1 MPFLTYKNSEQVSLK
16 QTSLLGRTINHSSA
30 IRKFLYIKKKIYE
43 YTCKISLKTQL
54 LALVSIIFTLIII
67 SIITYNYKSNSSA
80 MKQQQIQTTTTLLN
94 LETQNLDSYITEIS
108 RYSLLL
114 RHDTSFM
121 QCINSNNALSYSDK
135 SNIQSL
141 LRSNFDSRNDLIS
154 YRLFLLKKADNYAI
168 DSDKHKVQTF
178 YDNYVAALP
187 GYDIFTKKPY
197 YRSIEPSE
205 DPDVFM
211 TYYRTIIRIEDQ
223 EPLAIVELTFD
234 NSYIDSIAKN
244 HNDLDELFCM
254 VDENNRLL
262 YSNNRIINNSFLQE
276 AIPHITDQVSGS
288 FNIDI
293 KETPYLA
300 VYNKSDLHG
309 YTIFS
314 FKPLAALDKQ
324 ISTTRNFSFFLAFV
338 SISIAT
344 ILVFIFIRLITNPL
358 STLAHRLRKVGTGNF
373 TTTTDIGGS
382 LEICNL
388 AHDFNFMIYH
398 IDELIKKNYISEINA
413 KTSRLTALEAQLNP
427 HFLYNTLQ
435 AISSEAII
443 NKQPNINS
451 MVTALAAMLRYSIKE
466 EDFVMV
472 SQEIKYVNDYLS
484 LQHFRFGS
492 NLNYEWNID
501 EDTLNIM
508 IPKISIQTLVENSI
522 THGIGGDVD
531 KISIYIRAFV
541 EDDKLLIKVR
551 DDGAGITHE
560 QLKEL
565 NASFKNEDLITDKNL
580 GIGLLNL
587 NSRLHILYEE
597 PASLIV
603 ESSPGHYTLVTLSIP
618 TGGNKHVSSTHH

>member
-1 MPFLTYKNSEQVSLK
+1 MPF
-16 QTSLLGRTINHSSA
+16 SA
-30 IRKFLYIKKKIYE
+30 YKKKVYE
-43 YTCKISLKTQL
+43 RVCKISLKTQL
-54 LALVSIIFTLIII
+54 LALISIIFTLIII

-121 QCINSNNALSYSDK
+121 QSISSHTALDYSDK
-135 SNIQSL
+135 SYIQGL

-154 YRLFLLKKADNYAI
+154 YRLFLLNKADNYAI

-187 GYDIFTKKPY
+187 GYDVFTKKPY
-197 YRSIEPSE
+197 YRSMEPSD
-205 DPDVFM
+205 DPDIFM

-223 EPLAIVELTFD
+223 KPLAIVELTFD

-254 VDENNRLL
+254 IDENNRLL
-262 YSNNRIINNSFLQE
+262 YGNSKIINHGFLQE
-276 AIPHITDQVSGS
+276 AVPYLTDLPSGS

-293 KETPYLA
+293 KGTPYLA
-300 VYNKSDLHG
+300 VYNKSLLHG

-324 ISTTRNFSFFLAFV
+324 ISATRNFSFFLAFV
-338 SISIAT
+338 SISLAT

-358 STLAHRLRKVGTGNF
+358 STLAHRLRKVGNGNF

-413 KTSRLTALEAQLNP
+413 KTARLTALEAQLNP

-466 EDFVMV
+466 EDFVTV
-472 SQEIKYVNDYLS
+472 LQEVKYVNDYLS

-522 THGIGGDVD
+522 THGIGRDVD
-531 KISIYIRAFV
+531 KISIYIRISV
-541 EDDKLLIKVR
+541 ENDILLIRVR
-551 DDGAGITHE
+551 DDGAGISQE
-560 QLKEL
+560 QLEEL
-565 NASFKNEDLITDKNL
+565 NASFKNKDLITDKNL

-587 NSRLHILYEE
+587 NSRLHILYEN
-597 PASLIV
+597 PASLSV
-603 ESSPGHYTLVTLSIP
+603 ESSLAHYTLVTLSIP
-618 TGGNKHVSSTHH
+618 TGGNKHVSGTHH

>member
-1 MPFLTYKNSEQVSLK
+1 MSFLAY
-16 QTSLLGRTINHSSA
+16 
-30 IRKFLYIKKKIYE
+30 KKKFYE
-43 YTCKISLKTQL
+43 RNCNISLKTQL
-54 LALVSIIFTLIII
+54 LTLVSIIFTFIIVFII
-67 SIITYNYKSNSSA
+67 SYNYKSNSAA
-80 MKQQQIQTTTTLLN
+80 MKQQQVQTATTLLN
-94 LETQNLDSYITEIS
+94 LETQNLDSYLTEIS

-121 QCINSNNALSYSDK
+121 QCINSYHALSYSDK
-135 SNIQSL
+135 SNIQKL

-168 DSDKHKVQTF
+168 DSNKHKVQTF

-187 GYDIFTKKPY
+187 DYHIFTKKPY
-197 YRSIEPSE
+197 YRSIEPSD
-205 DPDVFM
+205 DPNVFM
-211 TYYRTIIRIEDQ
+211 IYYRTIIRIEDQ
-223 EPLAIVELTFD
+223 EPLAIVELTFN
-234 NSYIDSIAKN
+234 NSYLDSIAKN

-254 VDENNRLL
+254 IDENNRLL
-262 YSNNRIINNSFLQE
+262 YTNNELINNRFLQKTF
-276 AIPHITDQVSGS
+276 PYITNQTSTS
-288 FNIDI
+288 FNIDMN
-293 KETPYLA
+293 ETPYLA

-309 YTIFS
+309 YTIIS
-314 FKPLAALDKQ
+314 FKPLASLDKK
-324 ISTTRNFSFFLAFV
+324 ISATRNLSLILAFV
-338 SISIAT
+338 SITIAI

-358 STLAHRLRKVGTGNF
+358 TTLAHRLRTVGTGNF

-388 AHDFNFMIYH
+388 AHDFNSMVYH

-413 KTSRLTALEAQLNP
+413 KTARLIALEAQLNP

-472 SQEIKYVNDYLS
+472 SQEIKYVRDYLS
-484 LQHFRFGS
+484 LQHFRFGD

-531 KISIYIRAFV
+531 RISIYIRSYV
-541 EDDKLLIKVR
+541 KDNQLLIQVR
-551 DDGAGITHE
+551 DNGAGITQE

-565 NASFKNEDLITDKNL
+565 NVSFKNDDLNTNKNL

-597 PASLIV
+597 PAFLTV
-603 ESSPGHYTLVTLSIP
+603 ESTLRHYTLVTLSIP
-618 TGGNKHVSSTHH
+618 TRR